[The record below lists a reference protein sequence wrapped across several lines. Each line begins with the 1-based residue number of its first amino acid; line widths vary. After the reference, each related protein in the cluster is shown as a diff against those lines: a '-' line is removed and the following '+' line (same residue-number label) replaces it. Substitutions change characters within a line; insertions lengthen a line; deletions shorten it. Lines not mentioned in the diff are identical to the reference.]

1 VVLLK
6 KVAPLLCLAYLF
18 FINTAIPRK
27 IKTIPIAHKTILII
41 SASVKPSEEL
51 VETLEIV
58 TLEESGVVEE
68 VVVFVFAE
76 LEDVFVFVVFDDVF
90 VLELYVEESLRDERF
105 IFIFEALTLQQKRSI
120 KIIINTVNL
129 NIFFIIK
136 FIPFFFE
143 GTHDY
148 EKI

>member
-76 LEDVFVFVVFDDVF
+76 LEDVFVVFDDVF